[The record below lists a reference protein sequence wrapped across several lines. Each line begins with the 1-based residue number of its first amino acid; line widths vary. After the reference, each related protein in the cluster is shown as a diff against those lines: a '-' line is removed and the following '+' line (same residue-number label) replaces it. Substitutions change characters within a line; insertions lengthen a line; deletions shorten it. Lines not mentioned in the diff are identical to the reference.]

1 MVSNLHTW
9 LAIVTENELGLAFP
23 PRNLAKKFRPD
34 PSTLY
39 LVIVVTNKQT
49 DRETNTGKN
58 IIPRFRGDN
67 NASKHVMVPRPC
79 LYKQEVKVI
88 WQGPFAVHTNRAN
101 VYSEWNI
108 SFKYCQI
115 YATGTLLT
123 YAMTLWCHHYCLHAA
138 VCKIH
143 HFKLFFCINA
153 NAYLLTNCTSIFLRP
168 IAFCRYVHFVLYMA
182 VLIDVTVTML
192 FSGETT
198 CPPTLLLPY
207 GYLCLLN

>member
-1 MVSNLHTW
+1 LKRIKKSVSYRYRIRLTAKNRCIGIGRKWRTRSN
-9 LAIVTENELGLAFP
+9 TT
-23 PRNLAKKFRPD
+23 RNLAKKFSPD

-39 LVIVVTNKQT
+39 LVIVVTNKQI
-49 DRETNTGKN
+49 DRETNAGKN
-58 IIPRFRGDN
+58 IIPRFHGDN
-67 NASKHVMVPRPC
+67 NALKHIMVPRPC

-143 HFKLFFCINA
+143 HFKLFFA
-153 NAYLLTNCTSIFLRP
+153 
-168 IAFCRYVHFVLYMA
+168 
-182 VLIDVTVTML
+182 
-192 FSGETT
+192 
-198 CPPTLLLPY
+198 
-207 GYLCLLN
+207 